1 MKRSIRGV
9 ITAALWLAACVGA
22 WAQPYPNRPIRMIV
36 PFPAGGTA
44 DVSARTIAQALS
56 QGLGQ
61 QIIVDNR
68 GGADGAIAA
77 NAVIASPPDGYT
89 LFYAT
94 TTALNAAPTLR
105 KTPPYD
111 PLTAFTPIS
120 LTGKFGFFLIV
131 HESVPAKTVP
141 ELLAYARAN
150 PGKIS
155 YGTGNGTSI
164 LTTAQLA
171 AAEKLEIAHIPYKGD
186 APAAADLIAGRIQ
199 MSIATLSAG
208 VLPQINEGRLR
219 VLATLLPS
227 RSPLVPDA
235 PTAAEAGLRGITI
248 TPWGGLFG
256 PAGLPKEVVERVAR
270 EMKAVSERRDV
281 REALDRIA
289 FELQASTP
297 EDMAALLG
305 DQLKVWHKAVQDLGI
320 ERN

>member
-1 MKRSIRGV
+1 
-9 ITAALWLAACVGA
+9 LAA
-22 WAQPYPNRPIRMIV
+22 
-36 PFPAGGTA
+36 
-44 DVSARTIAQALS
+44 S
-56 QGLGQ
+56 
-61 QIIVDNR
+61 
-68 GGADGAIAA
+68 
-77 NAVIASPPDGYT
+77 
-89 LFYAT
+89 
-94 TTALNAAPTLR
+94 
-105 KTPPYD
+105 
-111 PLTAFTPIS
+111 
-120 LTGKFGFFLIV
+120 
-131 HESVPAKTVP
+131 
-141 ELLAYARAN
+141 
-150 PGKIS
+150 
-155 YGTGNGTSI
+155 
-164 LTTAQLA
+164 
-171 AAEKLEIAHIPYKGD
+171 EKLEIVHIPYKGD

-219 VLATLLPS
+219 VLATLLPN